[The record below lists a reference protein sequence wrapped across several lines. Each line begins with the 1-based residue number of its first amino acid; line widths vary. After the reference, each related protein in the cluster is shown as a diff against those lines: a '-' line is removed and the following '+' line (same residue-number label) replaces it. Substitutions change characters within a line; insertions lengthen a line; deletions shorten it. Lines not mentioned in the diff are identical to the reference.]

1 MIDVPAGGTIYKM
14 TIRNKPLELCAQPNH
29 TMRVYV
35 NTDPDITQL
44 DEWEVPAGSGNR
56 MLIGSPLPEKQ
67 DTSKKLGKKE
77 RSKMRRVR

>member
-1 MIDVPAGGTIYKM
+1 MIDVPAATNNTIFKT
-14 TIRNKPLELCAQPNH
+14 TIGNKPLELVAHTNH

-35 NTDPDITQL
+35 NPDITQL

-77 RSKMRRVR
+77 RSKMRGVR